1 MRKTIDNRLLLGSIV
16 SIVATFFLLGN
27 LAYAQETDTATT
39 KANTDNVKTKSLK
52 PSDLPTRTKAK
63 IQNFKDKAT
72 DVMTN
77 KKSDSKKKKLDSRE
91 TSDKKTKKPR
101 ALEVG
106 DNVKEKRSDLTDKK
120 NKKVDAR
127 KIQEKKDKKKLE
139 KKEKRKKL
147 SAKRKDRIK
156 AYIERILNRFRT
168 AIGRLEKLADRVDSR
183 IVKLEEKGLD
193 LSKAK
198 QLLAEARIEVES
210 AKSALG
216 GLLVKTDT
224 ALGENEP
231 KTAFV
236 GVKEILNGAK
246 QDIKD
251 AHKKLVEAIR
261 AVKASLPKDDDDTP
275 EAVTN

>member
-1 MRKTIDNRLLLGSIV
+1 MRKTIDNRILLGSIV

-216 GLLVKTDT
+216 GLFVKTDT

-275 EAVTN
+275 EAATN

>member
-1 MRKTIDNRLLLGSIV
+1 M
-16 SIVATFFLLGN
+16 
-27 LAYAQETDTATT
+27 
-39 KANTDNVKTKSLK
+39 
-52 PSDLPTRTKAK
+52 
-63 IQNFKDKAT
+63 
-72 DVMTN
+72 
-77 KKSDSKKKKLDSRE
+77 
-91 TSDKKTKKPR
+91 
-101 ALEVG
+101 
-106 DNVKEKRSDLTDKK
+106 
-120 NKKVDAR
+120 
-127 KIQEKKDKKKLE
+127 
-139 KKEKRKKL
+139 
-147 SAKRKDRIK
+147 
-156 AYIERILNRFRT
+156 NRFRT

>member
-1 MRKTIDNRLLLGSIV
+1 MRKTIDNRILLGSIV

-127 KIQEKKDKKKLE
+127 KIQEKKDKKK
-139 KKEKRKKL
+139 
-147 SAKRKDRIK
+147 
-156 AYIERILNRFRT
+156 
-168 AIGRLEKLADRVDSR
+168 
-183 IVKLEEKGLD
+183 
-193 LSKAK
+193 
-198 QLLAEARIEVES
+198 
-210 AKSALG
+210 
-216 GLLVKTDT
+216 
-224 ALGENEP
+224 
-231 KTAFV
+231 
-236 GVKEILNGAK
+236 
-246 QDIKD
+246 
-251 AHKKLVEAIR
+251 
-261 AVKASLPKDDDDTP
+261 
-275 EAVTN
+275 